1 MKNEPFEIVVGDR
14 LKTYTGV
21 CEAKNDSGVI
31 AAQNLTGFS
40 VTFTMINAATGVAKV
55 SSASATIIT
64 AASGLAG
71 YSFSAVDV
79 DTPGIYWATFKAT
92 SGGLVGSFPVR
103 PGDGVIWIHGSDGTT
118 AQEVFDAA
126 VAG

>member
-1 MKNEPFEIVVGDR
+1 MKNEPFEITVGDR
-14 LKTYTGV
+14 LKTYTGI

-31 AAQNLTGFS
+31 TAQNLTGFT

-55 SSASATIIT
+55 SAASASVVT
-64 AASGLAG
+64 AASGLVG
-71 YSFSAVDV
+71 YSFAAIDV

-103 PGDGVIWIHGSDGTT
+103 PGDGVIWIHGNDGTT
-118 AQEVFDAA
+118 AQEAYDEA
-126 VAG
+126 VA